1 VQAAEIGYLPTVEE
15 RVRWHLEDGT
25 ETLYIC
31 PNAWAIRHGFV
42 DASTGEVRRF
52 RCNLWTCPHCGP
64 RKVNEWRQLI
74 AEAAPTL
81 HLVLTKAGQTVDE
94 AARALTT
101 FMQALRR
108 GSKGRGKNRVGMRP
122 AYPVEYFAVLE
133 RHENF
138 EENGF
143 HWHVLLRGV
152 EHIPYEEVIKPLWRS
167 ARHGK
172 AELGWI
178 QRIQN
183 VRAIGYVTKYLTKD
197 ILRTEKGRK
206 QVAWYKARLVWDA
219 GGGKLIED
227 VVSMIDEKESLARRI
242 RYSRGFFPESVKA
255 LRHRLFSPA
264 ESSEGDDEGERD
276 EASFP
281 GTALGPT
288 LGTQEREEKSSW
300 VLRELVP
307 AFASVGQYQAWEQK
321 VLTDVLTER
330 EVQGKRLSRRV
341 LSAWRYQCEQGSPG
355 SARRRDRREDVP
367 DE

>member
-1 VQAAEIGYLPTVEE
+1 MLAAAAIGYLPTVAE

-25 ETLYIC
+25 DTLYVC

-42 DASTGEVRRF
+42 DVSTGEVRRF

-108 GSKGRGKNRVGMRP
+108 GSKGRGKNRVGRRP

-143 HWHVLLRGV
+143 HWHVLLKGV

-197 ILRTEKGRK
+197 MLRTEKGRRR
-206 QVAWYKARLVWDA
+206 VVWHKARLVWDEEE
-219 GGGKLIED
+219 GRLIED
-227 VVSMIDEKESLARRI
+227 VVAMVDEKESQARRI
-242 RYSRGFFPESVKA
+242 RYSRGFFPASVKA
-255 LRHRLFSPA
+255 LRYRLFA
-264 ESSEGDDEGERD
+264 AGECVEEGEGENGAPVAD
-276 EASFP
+276 GS
-281 GTALGPT
+281 
-288 LGTQEREEKSSW
+288 EEKSSW

-307 AFASVGQYQAWEQK
+307 AFASVTQYEMWEEK

-330 EVQGKRLSRRV
+330 VAQGKRLSRRV
-341 LSAWRYQCEQGSPG
+341 VSAWRYQREQQSPG
-355 SARRRDRREDVP
+355 SARWHERGNE
-367 DE
+367 